1 MAWGYGTTVDDA
13 EAYEG
18 ALSLDMGAG
27 PEDEQ
32 PDQVT
37 EIPTPRNNI
46 SFYLDEDYGF
56 PVEELGLTMGENQP
70 PALFDFFTLGMN
82 ASKKPGGFLGV
93 GGNL

>member
-1 MAWGYGTTVDDA
+1 MV
-13 EAYEG
+13 EEVYEG
-18 ALSLDMGAG
+18 ALSLDMGIG

-46 SFYLDEDYGF
+46 EFYLDEKYELPAQASPA
-56 PVEELGLTMGENQP
+56 PVQEDVYQP
-70 PALFDFFTLGMN
+70 LFDFFSLGQMSTQPLN
-82 ASKKPGGFLGV
+82 SPQKPGGFLGV

>member
-70 PALFDFFTLGMN
+70 PALLDFFTLGMN